1 MELNTAL
8 VLLQIIIIVGTVAK
22 VYTNIREQ
30 LTELQCRISSI
41 ESQYKPNGGSSMKDA
56 VDRIEKRLTS
66 FEEKLSGFEKDLDEV
81 KEEE

>member
-22 VYTNIREQ
+22 VYTNIKEQ
-30 LTELQCRISSI
+30 LVELQCRIASI
-41 ESQYKPNGGSSMKDA
+41 EAQYKPNGGSSMKDA

-66 FEEKLSGFEKDLDEV
+66 FEEKLTGFEKDLDEV